1 MARWGIAVSIGL
13 VAVGIGV
20 YPASI
25 SAQTVVRVGFV
36 NTTTILQQ
44 TPGYDAADSTITA
57 MRAEFQQE
65 ANQLQ
70 AQLASAVAGPDPP
83 QLLLSAE
90 MSEAQLDSLQGLN
103 DRVQARLREMQNQ
116 VLVRQR
122 ELLAPLEERIRTVI
136 DGVRAERG
144 LAVVIDIASP
154 NAGVLSAD
162 PSVDLTALVISR
174 LRGSGSP

>member
-20 YPASI
+20 YPAGI
-25 SAQTVVRVGFV
+25 SAQTAVRVGYV
-36 NTTTILQQ
+36 NTTAILQQ

-57 MRAEFQQE
+57 MRMGFQQE
-65 ANQLQ
+65 ADELQ
-70 AQLASAVAGPDPP
+70 AQLASAVTGMDQQ
-83 QLLLSAE
+83 QLTLNQE
-90 MSEAQLDSLQGLN
+90 MGEAQLDSLQGLN
-103 DRVQARLREMQNQ
+103 ARVQARLEEMQTQ

-122 ELLAPLEERIRTVI
+122 ELLAPLEQRIRTVI

-144 LAVVIDIASP
+144 FAVVIDISNP
-154 NAGVLSAD
+154 NSGIFSAD
-162 PSVDLTALVISR
+162 PSLDLTALVVSR